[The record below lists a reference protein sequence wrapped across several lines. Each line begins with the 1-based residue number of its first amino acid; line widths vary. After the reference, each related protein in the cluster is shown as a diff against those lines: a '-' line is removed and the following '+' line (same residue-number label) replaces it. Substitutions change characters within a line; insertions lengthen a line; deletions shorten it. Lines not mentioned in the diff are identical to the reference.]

1 MLSIALALASAIAWG
16 AGDFLGGLNTKRF
29 AVPLVLVG
37 TSLGGLLF
45 AFLMA
50 FASGQEVPP
59 NSDLLLGAA
68 SGVIGLV
75 ALGAFYKALA
85 IGTMSIVAPVS
96 ASGTSIPVVW
106 GLANGES
113 LSALAYAGLVAVVI
127 GVMIASR
134 EQDAAAE
141 GQPIAINHRASILLA
156 LVAAAGFG
164 TIFVLIAEASTV
176 SEFWPIVS
184 LKATSLVVISIV
196 VAAAWSKIPG
206 ERPAG
211 RLILPLM
218 LVGVLD
224 VTANATYAFA
234 TSEGPIAIASVV
246 ASMFPITTVILAH
259 LILGERIAR
268 AQKVGVAMA
277 LLGVIVL
284 AGT

>member
-16 AGDFLGGLNTKRF
+16 TGDFIGGLKTKSF

-45 AFLMA
+45 ALVMA
-50 FASGQEVPP
+50 FASGQEIPP
-59 NSDLLLGAA
+59 SHDLMLGAA
-68 SGVIGLV
+68 SGVIGLI

-96 ASGTSIPVVW
+96 ASGTAIPVIW
-106 GLANGES
+106 GLANGET
-113 LSALAYAGLVAVVI
+113 LGVLAYCGLVAVVI

-141 GQPIAINHRASILLA
+141 GQPIAINHRASIFLA
-156 LVAAAGFG
+156 LVGAAGFG
-164 TIFVLIAEASTV
+164 TIFVLIAEASSV

-184 LKATSLVVISIV
+184 LKGTSLVVISLV
-196 VAAAWSKIPG
+196 VAATWSKIPG
-206 ERPAG
+206 ERPTG
-211 RLILPLM
+211 VLILPLM

-234 TSEGPIAIASVV
+234 TTEGPIAIASVV

-259 LILGERIAR
+259 LILGERIVR
-268 AQKVGVAMA
+268 IQKVGVVLA